1 MLSNDVFNKLKADNI
16 IGASGFI
23 EFSLGKHKVKIDSRD
38 SVGNLIQVWF
48 ENWLLHHFP
57 KATKNNSS
65 QKFPDFFLNPKN
77 KTQDLLEVKSFDIDN
92 GPGFDVANF
101 DSYCNSL
108 TTEAFRLDS
117 NYLIFAYRMTGSN
130 IEIVDVWL
138 KKVWE
143 ITGGSG
149 TYPLKV
155 QEKKGVIYNIRPV
168 IWYSNRATFKPFK
181 SRLDFVNAINATR
194 YQYPQTHFTNAHW
207 LNKVVTNYLLFTKS
221 AL

>member
-1 MLSNDVFNKLKADNI
+1 MLSTNVYNQLLADNI
-16 IGASGFI
+16 IGATGFI
-23 EFSLGKHKVKIDSRD
+23 EFSLGKHNVKIDSRD

-48 ENWLLHHFP
+48 ENWLLKHFP
-57 KATKNNSS
+57 TAQKNNSS
-65 QKFPDFFLNPKN
+65 QKFPDFFLDPTN
-77 KTQDLLEVKSFDIDN
+77 KKQDLLEVKSFDIDR

-117 NYLIFAYRMTGSN
+117 NYLIFAYRMTGTN
-130 IEIVDVWL
+130 ILITNLWL

-143 ITGGSG
+143 ITGASS

-155 QEKKGVIYNIRPV
+155 QEKKKVIYNIRPI
-168 IWYSNRATFKPFK
+168 IWYSARATFTPFK

-194 YQYPQTHFTNAHW
+194 YQYPQTHFSNAHW
-207 LNKVVTNYLLFTKS
+207 FNQVTANYLLFTKK